1 MAASSHKNLAQWTF
15 VHQWYHVG
23 MTPFEIVLSLGL
35 AAIVGLLFWKRQP
48 QGDSASPELEREN
61 AKLHASLEAAQKEV
75 GRLQSELELQKGE
88 FKELQG
94 KGKQLSVQ
102 FTETKNDLEH
112 AKRDAEELQKK
123 LAKHEAAAERHEKER
138 ATELQKLE
146 AAKISLDQER
156 IRVQRED
163 EEKLALAEAER
174 DRVWAEHEKSV
185 IATMQALC
193 KQPAYA
199 FTCYTNTEL
208 PDGFD
213 GSLKPDAMIEF
224 LDQYVIFDA
233 KKSKSESLSTY
244 INNTVKATVTK
255 VKKNPKIASMI
266 FLVVPSEA
274 ISELKAHHAVHEGYT
289 FYVISP
295 EALAPIL
302 ASLKRITAYEFAEQM
317 DPQQREN
324 IVQLIAE
331 YDFHVNFRNAVDL
344 VVSKMGAELSK
355 KAERLDQAM
364 ADEIA
369 QRKQPM
375 NAKVSLAASE
385 LKRLVASTAA
395 QEAMIDEL
403 AAPRALVDGALMA
416 AVQSA
421 VAKKKD

>member
-1 MAASSHKNLAQWTF
+1 
-15 VHQWYHVG
+15 

-35 AAIVGLLFWKRQP
+35 ATIIGLLFWKRQP
-48 QGDSASPELEREN
+48 QADGASLELEREN
-61 AKLHASLEAAQKEV
+61 AKLHAAVEQAQKEA
-75 GRLQSELELQKGE
+75 GALKSQLEAERAEKQE
-88 FKELQG
+88 QQG
-94 KGKQLSVQ
+94 KSKQL
-102 FTETKNDLEH
+102 FAEH
-112 AKRDAEELQKK
+112 AKLSAKIDALQTERDELKK
-123 LAKHEAAAERHEKER
+123 KESKHEAAAERHEKELAER
-138 ATELQKLE
+138 LGKLE
-146 AAKISLDQER
+146 AAKLSLDQER
-156 IRVQRED
+156 QRVIRED

-185 IATMQALC
+185 IAAMQTLC

-213 GSLKPDAMIEF
+213 GSLKPDVMIEF

-274 ISELKAHHAVHEGYT
+274 ISELKAHHAVHDGYT

-331 YDFHVNFRNAVDL
+331 LDFHVNFRNAVDL

-355 KAERLDQAM
+355 KAERLDPAM
-364 ADEIA
+364 AAEIA

-395 QEAMIDEL
+395 QDAMIDEL
-403 AAPRALVDGALMA
+403 AAPRALVDNTLMA
-416 AVQSA
+416 AVHSA
-421 VAKKKD
+421 VAKKD